1 MYSFKEKKRH
11 FVDLKN
17 ATAAESD
24 LLLLMSKVKQVSPSW
39 RRQPRRYAD
48 DILYRLLDVATRE
61 EIRINRRERMKVQDV
76 MSSAGDESKVPVDNL
91 VPKECSEIDGHDE
104 LSKKADDDDVQKRI
118 SEAEAARQEAEE
130 RAEEAETAL
139 EEAEE
144 RAEEAEAALEEEKKK
159 EPKSVKSTAKGS
171 KSKRTK
177 NIR

>member
-17 ATAAESD
+17 AAAAESD

-61 EIRINRRERMKVQDV
+61 EIRIHRRERMKDGP
-76 MSSAGDESKVPVDNL
+76 STSVDNL
-91 VPKECSEIDGHDE
+91 VPIEGSEIDGHDE
-104 LSKKADDDDVQKRI
+104 SLQKTVAEYQKRI
-118 SEAEAARQEAEE
+118 SESESAIEQTNERAEEAEVARIEAEE
-130 RAEEAETAL
+130 RAEEAEVARIEAEERA
-139 EEAEE
+139 EEAEV

-159 EPKSVKSTAKGS
+159 EPKQVKPT
-171 KSKRTK
+171 
-177 NIR
+177 

>member
-17 ATAAESD
+17 AAAAESD

-61 EIRINRRERMKVQDV
+61 EIRIHRRERMKDGP
-76 MSSAGDESKVPVDNL
+76 STSVDNP
-91 VPKECSEIDGHDE
+91 VPIEGSEIDGHDE
-104 LSKKADDDDVQKRI
+104 SLQKTGAESQKRI
-118 SEAEAARQEAEE
+118 SESESAIEQANGRAEEAEVARIEAEE
-130 RAEEAETAL
+130 RAEEAEVARIEAEERA
-139 EEAEE
+139 EEAEV

-159 EPKSVKSTAKGS
+159 EPKQVKPT
-171 KSKRTK
+171 
-177 NIR
+177 